1 MWNIELIFMFWH
13 VFVVNGNSR
22 KRTRAS
28 VVRSFLFSFSFSNRF
43 MSMLSY
49 KENSTLVFNRCVAAS
64 LFWWFYPHLRQG
76 NTASGHW
83 FARRSF
89 FPVWGRCNFLILLLS
104 ADLNAVLPQ
113 PSRVVTAHLAPHVA
127 SEWFYL
133 SCLYFCICSPPTL
146 IGKGRRQLSGL
157 LVSPRPLH
165 AGARWAGVVLYLLL
179 FLFCSFLSGE
189 VI

>member
-1 MWNIELIFMFWH
+1 MFWH

-89 FPVWGRCNFLILLLS
+89 FPVWGKCNFLILLLS

-113 PSRVVTAHLAPHVA
+113 PSRVVTAHSAPHVA
-127 SEWFYL
+127 SESFYL
-133 SCLYFCICSPPTL
+133 SCLYFCICSPPIL
-146 IGKGRRQLSGL
+146 IGKGSRQLSDL